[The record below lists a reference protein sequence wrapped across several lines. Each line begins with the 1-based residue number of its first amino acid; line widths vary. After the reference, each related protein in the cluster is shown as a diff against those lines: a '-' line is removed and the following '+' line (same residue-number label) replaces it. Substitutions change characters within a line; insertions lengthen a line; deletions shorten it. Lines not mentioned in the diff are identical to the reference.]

1 MTEKKNFVALTY
13 DLFVGEGE
21 EKELMEKATK
31 ENPLTFYTGMGMM
44 LDKFEKEVAPLK
56 VGDTFDFV
64 IPMDEAYGEYDNNS
78 VIDLP
83 KNIFLS
89 IGLFLF

>member
-31 ENPLTFYTGMGMM
+31 
-44 LDKFEKEVAPLK
+44 
-56 VGDTFDFV
+56 
-64 IPMDEAYGEYDNNS
+64 
-78 VIDLP
+78 
-83 KNIFLS
+83 
-89 IGLFLF
+89 